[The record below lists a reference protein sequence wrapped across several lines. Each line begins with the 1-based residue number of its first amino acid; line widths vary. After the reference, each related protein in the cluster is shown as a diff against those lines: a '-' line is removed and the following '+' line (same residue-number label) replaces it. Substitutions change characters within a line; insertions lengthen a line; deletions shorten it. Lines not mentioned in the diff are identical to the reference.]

1 MNDIIFANRPHMLV
15 GKIICNNYSSL
26 VSSSYGDNLR
36 NLRKIA
42 SIGILSIHHLNEF
55 HDIRVDEGKLL
66 VRKLVSNSSSSVD
79 LKLALYE
86 LTLNVM
92 MRMVFWSWL
101 GVNELEKKLF
111 ELAKRRK
118 VFFQGLIEQ
127 LRKSKGVNKKKT
139 PIEVLLWLQ
148 ELDPDY
154 HTDDMIQSFVL

>member
-42 SIGILSIHHLNEF
+42 SIGILSIHHLN
-55 HDIRVDEGKLL
+55 DQLDEDGILEVIPRRSL
-66 VRKLVSNSSSSVD
+66 RKKEN
-79 LKLALYE
+79 
-86 LTLNVM
+86 
-92 MRMVFWSWL
+92 
-101 GVNELEKKLF
+101 VNELEKKLF

-154 HTDDMIQSFVL
+154 HTDDMIQSFVLPQDPLLVGHL